1 MNANTDTNC
10 NEVARLK
17 AKKRIVWAVVFF
29 FPLLIVLTPK
39 TSINKEIDA
48 ENECVNCHTN
58 LKKLMDLS
66 WEVKKIKPKQELS
79 KEISGEG

>member
-1 MNANTDTNC
+1 M
-10 NEVARLK
+10 K
-17 AKKRIVWAVVFF
+17 AKKIFIRAVVLFL
-29 FPLLIVLTPK
+29 PLFLVLTPK
-39 TSINKEIDA
+39 TWINKGIAA

-66 WEVKKIKPKQELS
+66 WEVKKIKPKQKLS

>member
-1 MNANTDTNC
+1 M
-10 NEVARLK
+10 K
-17 AKKRIVWAVVFF
+17 AKKIFIRAVVFF
-29 FPLLIVLTPK
+29 LPLFLVLTPR
-39 TSINKEIDA
+39 TWINKGVAA

-66 WEVKKIKPKQELS
+66 WEVKKIKPKQERS

>member
-1 MNANTDTNC
+1 M
-10 NEVARLK
+10 K
-17 AKKRIVWAVVFF
+17 AKRRFIWAVIFFLPLFLVF
-29 FPLLIVLTPK
+29 TPK
-39 TSINKEIDA
+39 TSINKEIAA

-66 WEVKKIKPKQELS
+66 WEVKKIKPKEELS

>member
-1 MNANTDTNC
+1 
-10 NEVARLK
+10 LK
-17 AKKRIVWAVVFF
+17 AKKRFVWAVVFF
-29 FPLLIVLTPK
+29 FPFLIVLTPK
-39 TSINKEIDA
+39 TSVNKEIA
-48 ENECVNCHTN
+48 VNECVNCHTN

>member
-1 MNANTDTNC
+1 
-10 NEVARLK
+10 LK
-17 AKKRIVWAVVFF
+17 AKKSFVWAVVFF

-66 WEVKKIKPKQELS
+66 WEVKKIKPKMEQS

>member
-1 MNANTDTNC
+1 M
-10 NEVARLK
+10 K
-17 AKKRIVWAVVFF
+17 AKKIFIWAVVFF
-29 FPLLIVLTPK
+29 LPLFLVLAPK
-39 TSINKEIDA
+39 TLINKGIAA

>member
-1 MNANTDTNC
+1 M
-10 NEVARLK
+10 K
-17 AKKRIVWAVVFF
+17 AKKRFVWAVVFL
-29 FPLLIVLTPK
+29 FPLFIVLTPK
-39 TSINKEIDA
+39 TSINKEIAA

-66 WEVKKIKPKQELS
+66 WEVKKIKPKLEQS

>member
-1 MNANTDTNC
+1 
-10 NEVARLK
+10 LK
-17 AKKRIVWAVVFF
+17 GKRRFIWAVVFF
-29 FPLLIVLTPK
+29 LPLFLVLTPK
-39 TSINKEIDA
+39 TSVNKEIAA

>member
-1 MNANTDTNC
+1 
-10 NEVARLK
+10 LK
-17 AKKRIVWAVVFF
+17 GNRRFIWAVIFFLPLFLVF
-29 FPLLIVLTPK
+29 TPK
-39 TSINKEIDA
+39 IWINKVIAA

-66 WEVKKIKPKQELS
+66 WEVKKIKPKQKVS

>member
-1 MNANTDTNC
+1 
-10 NEVARLK
+10 L
-17 AKKRIVWAVVFF
+17 
-29 FPLLIVLTPK
+29 PLFLILTPK
-39 TSINKEIDA
+39 IWINKGIAA

-66 WEVKKIKPKQELS
+66 WEVKKIKPKQKLS

>member
-1 MNANTDTNC
+1 
-10 NEVARLK
+10 LK
-17 AKKRIVWAVVFF
+17 AKTRFVWTVIFL
-29 FPLLIVLTPK
+29 FPLLIVFTPK
-39 TSINKEIDA
+39 TSINKEIAA

-66 WEVKKIKPKQELS
+66 WEVKKIKPKLEQS

>member
-1 MNANTDTNC
+1 LLNLT
-10 NEVARLK
+10 LK
-17 AKKRIVWAVVFF
+17 TWISTGIA
-29 FPLLIVLTPK
+29 
-39 TSINKEIDA
+39 A

-66 WEVKKIKPKQELS
+66 WEIKKIKPKQKLS

>member
-1 MNANTDTNC
+1 
-10 NEVARLK
+10 LK
-17 AKKRIVWAVVFF
+17 AKKIFIRAVVFF
-29 FPLLIVLTPK
+29 LPLFLVLTPR
-39 TSINKEIDA
+39 TWINKGVAA

-66 WEVKKIKPKQELS
+66 WEVKKIKPKQKVS

>member
-1 MNANTDTNC
+1 
-10 NEVARLK
+10 LK
-17 AKKRIVWAVVFF
+17 GQRRFIWAIIFF
-29 FPLLIVLTPK
+29 LPLFLILTPK
-39 TSINKEIDA
+39 TWINKGIAA

-66 WEVKKIKPKQELS
+66 WEVKKIKPKQKLS

>member
-1 MNANTDTNC
+1 MRVNS
-10 NEVARLK
+10 NETFK
-17 AKKRIVWAVVFF
+17 WKGMKRFIWAVILFLPIF
-29 FPLLIVLTPK
+29 LVLTPK
-39 TSINKEIDA
+39 IWISKGIAA

-66 WEVKKIKPKQELS
+66 WEVKKIKPRQKLS

>member
-1 MNANTDTNC
+1 M
-10 NEVARLK
+10 
-17 AKKRIVWAVVFF
+17 KRHIWAVVFF
-29 FPLLIVLTPK
+29 LPLFLVLTPK

-48 ENECVNCHTN
+48 VNECVNCHTN

-66 WEVKKIKPKQELS
+66 WEVKKVKPKQELS

>member
-1 MNANTDTNC
+1 
-10 NEVARLK
+10 L
-17 AKKRIVWAVVFF
+17 
-29 FPLLIVLTPK
+29 PLFLILTPK
-39 TSINKEIDA
+39 TWINKGIAA

-66 WEVKKIKPKQELS
+66 WEVKKIKPKQKLS